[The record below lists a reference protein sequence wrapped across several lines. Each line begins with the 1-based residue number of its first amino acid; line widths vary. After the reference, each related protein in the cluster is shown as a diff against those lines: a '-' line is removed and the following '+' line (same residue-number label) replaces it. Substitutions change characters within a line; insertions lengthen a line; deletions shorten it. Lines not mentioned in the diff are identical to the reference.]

1 VYVGQTEVSTG
12 VTVCQPYVSEPETM
26 KNYRMEIMGV
36 ESVLSEF
43 HAAFVR

>member
-1 VYVGQTEVSTG
+1 M
-12 VTVCQPYVSEPETM
+12 TVCQPYVSEPETM

-43 HAAFVR
+43 PAAFVR